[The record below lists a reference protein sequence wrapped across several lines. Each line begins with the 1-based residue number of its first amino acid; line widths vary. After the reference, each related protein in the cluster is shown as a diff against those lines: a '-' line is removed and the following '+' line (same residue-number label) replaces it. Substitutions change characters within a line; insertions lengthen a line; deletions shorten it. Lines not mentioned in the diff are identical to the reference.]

1 MATISARANS
11 EGKSDFD
18 PIQFLQQIVAIDSC
32 DPPGGEIEI
41 AKLVH
46 KELLALGIESE
57 LDEFLPG
64 RANVLGRIR
73 GTGEKPALVLSSHMD
88 TVPVGTV
95 PWQRWPFSGEV
106 ENGRLYGRGATDM
119 KSALAA
125 MIAAAGKLAQ
135 GSHQALKGDVIL
147 AFTAG
152 ESANLLGAR
161 RFVERG
167 LKEEIGAFL
176 CGEPSDLDVVIV
188 EKAALWLR
196 ATGIG
201 RLGHVSGEAGVN
213 AIDLI
218 HEFLTRLYAL
228 DLEYLEHPLLDKPTV
243 RVGRIHGGS
252 AVNLTPDRCIVDF
265 DIRLHPG
272 VDHEAVV
279 AKVAEIAPDDVS
291 ISVLDFKAAVESQPD
306 DSFVKL
312 CIEICGRHRNR
323 APEIKGVSYY
333 SDGTV
338 LLDGLPVPFAI
349 IGPGSLGLSGQPD
362 EFVSI
367 ENVLKAVE
375 IYQDVTRAWLA

>member
-1 MATISARANS
+1 MATVSARPHS
-11 EGKSDFD
+11 EGRQYFD
-18 PIQFLQQIVAIDSC
+18 PIGFLQKIVAIDSC
-32 DPPGGEIEI
+32 DPPGREFEI

-46 KELLALGIESE
+46 AELLALGIEAD
-57 LDEFLPG
+57 LDQFLPG

-73 GTGEKPALVLSSHMD
+73 GTGEKTALVFSSHMD

-125 MIAAAGKLAQ
+125 MIAAAGKLAKESRQ
-135 GSHQALKGDVIL
+135 KLKGDVIL

-161 RFVERG
+161 RFAEQG

-196 ATGIG
+196 ATATG
-201 RLGHVSGEAGVN
+201 RLGHVSGAAGVN

-218 HEFLTRLYAL
+218 HQFLARLYAL
-228 DLEYLEHPLLDKPTV
+228 DLKGPQHPLLDEQTL
-243 RVGRIHGGS
+243 RVGRIQGGS
-252 AVNLTPDRCIVDF
+252 AVNLTPDHCTVDF

-272 VDHEAVV
+272 VDHKEIVE
-279 AKVAEIAPDDVS
+279 KVSQLASADVS
-291 ISVLDFKAAVESQPD
+291 ISILDFKPAVESQPD
-306 DSFVKL
+306 DTFVKL
-312 CIEICGRHRNR
+312 CVDVCGRHRGLP
-323 APEIKGVSYY
+323 PEIRGVSYY

-338 LLDGLPVPFAI
+338 LLDGLSVPFAI
-349 IGPGSLGLSGQPD
+349 IGPGALGLSGQPD
-362 EFVSI
+362 ESVSI
-367 ENVLKAVE
+367 ENVLKAVD
-375 IYQDVTRAWLA
+375 IYEDVALAWLS